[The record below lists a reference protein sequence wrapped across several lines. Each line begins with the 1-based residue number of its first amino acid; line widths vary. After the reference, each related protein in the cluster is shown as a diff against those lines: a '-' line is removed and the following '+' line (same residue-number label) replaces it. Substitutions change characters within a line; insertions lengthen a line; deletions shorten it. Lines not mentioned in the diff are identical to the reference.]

1 MLACI
6 LVSMMWLGEFF
17 QRQNRIEV
25 LVVTQGHWVTLR
37 CAPVGSVVL
46 WQHTHP
52 VTCAIVYTVLEVSC
66 LGSGYDDISVD
77 DLWKI
82 ALSSKFGFGSYLTD
96 SPVLG
101 DVDYVGLCQKLVVER
116 KCV

>member
-1 MLACI
+1 M
-6 LVSMMWLGEFF
+6 
-17 QRQNRIEV
+17 
-25 LVVTQGHWVTLR
+25 
-37 CAPVGSVVL
+37 
-46 WQHTHP
+46 
-52 VTCAIVYTVLEVSC
+52 LEVSC
-66 LGSGYDDISVD
+66 LGSEYDDISVD